1 MEIQDTIRLQ
11 KIYAAMME
19 MALQSHAA
27 QPEETA
33 AQMFQTLTGVCV
45 MSIGNPGTTISEDRQ
60 QRIAATWEWLF
71 GKEEPKVPRRPK
83 KPVLERICDTLE
95 RMVPSRGV
103 GGPR

>member
-11 KIYAAMME
+11 RIYAAVME
-19 MALQSHAA
+19 MALQSHAS
-27 QPEETA
+27 QPEKTGAE
-33 AQMFQTLTGVCV
+33 MFQQLTGVSV
-45 MSIGNPGTTISEDRQ
+45 MGIGNPGTTISEDRQ

-71 GKEEPKVPRRPK
+71 GKEGPKVPNSPK

-95 RMVPSRGV
+95 RITPSRGV

>member
-11 KIYAAMME
+11 KIYAAVME
-19 MALQSHAA
+19 MALQSHSA
-27 QPEETA
+27 QAEKTA
-33 AQMFQTLTGVCV
+33 AEMFYFLTGVAM
-45 MSIGNPGTTISEDRQ
+45 MSIGKADSVINENKQ

-83 KPVLERICDTLE
+83 KTVLERICDTLE